1 MILFEKLL
9 AKEANTYI
17 RFSDE
22 NVEAF
27 CVPSFDKNKDG
38 RLSYDEAASITVN
51 EFNSAN
57 YNSSKRLTLFDEFQF
72 FTGLSEGVVNMQR
85 FAFNSGSVLTFPN
98 MPISINSLRCSTI
111 TVRNTLNG
119 SIAGNTLIL
128 KEKANVSVRT
138 GNFQNYVVDENCERF
153 CKVGDFIL
161 SKDKKR
167 LLVSDLTGAQT
178 VIPQTVE
185 RVEDMAVLG
194 STFTSIKVPNNVT
207 YIGSHFS
214 GIQMETIDI
223 GENVEEIRIF
233 FCYNN
238 RAMKKVIFRGRVKT
252 IWGGAFAWMDR
263 FAPFTIYVR
272 NEDIDY
278 YKSIF
283 KSPYNTYVKS
293 IDEMI

>member
-27 CVPSFDKNKDG
+27 CANFDKNNDG
-38 RLSYDEAASITVN
+38 RLSYDEAAGVTVS

-57 YNSSKRLTLFDEFQF
+57 HNSSNKLTLFDEFQF
-72 FTGLSEGVVNMQR
+72 FTGLSGGVVNLQR
-85 FAFNSGSVLTFPN
+85 FVFDVGGSITIPN
-98 MPISINSLRCSTI
+98 IPISVNRLRCSTI
-111 TVRNTLNG
+111 TLRNALNG
-119 SIAGNTLIL
+119 SISGSTLIL
-128 KEKANVSVRT
+128 KEKANVRIENGGFV
-138 GNFQNYVVDENCERF
+138 NYVVDENCEHF
-153 CKVGDFIL
+153 CKVGDFVL
-161 SKDKKR
+161 SKDKTR
-167 LLVSDLTGAQT
+167 LLYSDLTGAQT
-178 VIPQTVE
+178 ILPETVQ
-185 RVEDMAVLG
+185 RVEDKAILG

-214 GIQMETIDI
+214 GMNLETVDI
-223 GENVEEIRIF
+223 GENVEEIRHY

-238 RAMKKVIFRGRVKT
+238 RAMKKVIFRGRVKKFH
-252 IWGGAFAWMDR
+252 GGYFDWMNK
-263 FAPFTIYVR
+263 FVPFTIYVR
-272 NEDIDY
+272 NEDIEY

-293 IDEMI
+293 IDEMK

>member
-9 AKEANTYI
+9 AKDANTYI
-17 RFSDE
+17 HFSDE
-22 NVEAF
+22 DVEAF
-27 CVPSFDKNKDG
+27 CANFDKNNDG

-57 YNSSKRLTLFDEFQF
+57 YDRSKKLTLFDEFQF

-85 FAFNSGSVLTFPN
+85 FAFDAGSVITIPN
-98 MPISINSLRCSTI
+98 IPISINNLRCSTI

-119 SIAGNTLIL
+119 SISGNTLIL
-128 KEKANVSVRT
+128 KEKAKVNVRT
-138 GNFQNYVVDENCERF
+138 GNFQNYVVDENCEAF
-153 CKVGDFIL
+153 CKVGDFVL
-161 SKDKKR
+161 SKDKTR
-167 LLVSDLTGAQT
+167 LLLSDLTGAQT
-178 VIPQTVE
+178 ILPETVQ
-185 RVEDMAVLG
+185 RVENRAILG

-214 GIQMETIDI
+214 GMNIETVDI
-223 GENVEEIRIF
+223 GENVEEIRHY

-238 RAMKKVIFRGRVKT
+238 AAMKKVIFRGRVKK
-252 IWGGAFAWMDR
+252 IHSGYFDWMYR

-293 IDEMI
+293 IDEMK

>member
-9 AKEANTYI
+9 AKDANTYI

-27 CVPSFDKNKDG
+27 CANFDKNNDG
-38 RLSYDEAASITVN
+38 RLSYDEAAGVTVS

-57 YNSSKRLTLFDEFQF
+57 HNSSNKLTLFDEFQF
-72 FTGLSEGVVNMQR
+72 FTGLSGGVVNTQR
-85 FAFNSGSVLTFPN
+85 FNFNAGGSITIPN
-98 MPISINSLRCSTI
+98 IPISINNLRCSTI

-128 KEKANVSVRT
+128 KEKANVNIRT
-138 GNFQNYVVDENCERF
+138 GTFRNYVVDENCERL
-153 CKVGDFIL
+153 CKVGDFVL
-161 SKDKKR
+161 SKDKTR

-178 VIPQTVE
+178 VIPQTVN
-185 RVEDMAVLG
+185 RVEDRAVLG

-207 YIGSHFS
+207 HIGSHFS
-214 GIQMETIDI
+214 GMNIETVDI
-223 GENVEEIRIF
+223 GENVEEIRHY

-238 RAMKKVIFRGRVKT
+238 AAMKKVIFRGRVKRFLG
-252 IWGGAFAWMDR
+252 IGFDWMNR

-272 NEDIDY
+272 NEDIEY
-278 YKSIF
+278 YKSLF

-293 IDEMI
+293 IDEMK

>member
-17 RFSDE
+17 RFSNE
-22 NVEAF
+22 NVENF

-38 RLSYDEAASITVN
+38 RLSYDEAASVTVN

-72 FTGLSEGVVNMQR
+72 FTGLSGGVVNTQR
-85 FAFNSGSVLTFPN
+85 FNFNAGSSITIPN
-98 MPISINSLRCSTI
+98 IPISINNLRCSTI
-111 TVRNTLNG
+111 TLRNALSGNISG
-119 SIAGNTLIL
+119 STLIL
-128 KEKANVSVRT
+128 KEKANVNIGT

-153 CKVGDFIL
+153 CKVGDFVL
-161 SKDKKR
+161 SKDKTR
-167 LLVSDLTGAQT
+167 LLLSDLTDAPVVLPDT
-178 VIPQTVE
+178 VQ
-185 RVEDMAVLG
+185 RVEDMALLR
-194 STFTSIKVPNNVT
+194 STFTIVKVPSNVT
-207 YIGSHFS
+207 FIGSHFS
-214 GIQMETIDI
+214 GTKMETVDI
-223 GENVEEIRIF
+223 GENVEEIRHY

-238 RAMKKVIFRGRVKT
+238 AAMKKIIFRGRVKT
-252 IWGGAFAWMDR
+252 IWGAFDWMGR

-293 IDEMI
+293 IDEMK

>member
-27 CVPSFDKNKDG
+27 CANFDKNNDS
-38 RLSYDEAASITVN
+38 RLSYDEAASVTVN

-57 YNSSKRLTLFDEFQF
+57 YNSSKKLTLFDEFQF
-72 FTGLSEGVVNMQR
+72 FTGLSEGVVNTRR
-85 FAFNSGSVLTFPN
+85 FAFNNGGVITIPN
-98 MPISINSLRCSTI
+98 IPISVNNLRCSTI

-119 SIAGNTLIL
+119 SIAGSTLIL
-128 KEKANVSVRT
+128 KEKANVNVRT
-138 GNFQNYVVDENCERF
+138 GSFQNYVVDENCEAY
-153 CKVGDFIL
+153 CKVGDFVL
-161 SKDKKR
+161 SKDKTR
-167 LLVSDLTGAQT
+167 LLVSDLTGASVVLPDT
-178 VIPQTVE
+178 VQ
-185 RVEDMAVLG
+185 RVENMAVLG
-194 STFTSIKVPNNVT
+194 ATFTSIKVPNNVT

-214 GIQMETIDI
+214 GMKMETVDI
-223 GENVEEIRIF
+223 GENVEEIKPY

-238 RAMKKVIFRGRVKT
+238 GALKKVIFRGRVKT
-252 IWGGAFAWMDR
+252 FGEGIFDWMSR

-272 NEDIDY
+272 NEDIEY

-293 IDEMI
+293 IDEMR

>member
-9 AKEANTYI
+9 AKDANTNI

-22 NVEAF
+22 IVEAF
-27 CVPSFDKNKDG
+27 CANFDKNNDG
-38 RLSYDEAASITVN
+38 RLSYDEAASVTVS

-72 FTGLSEGVVNMQR
+72 FTGLSGGVVNTQR
-85 FAFNSGSVLTFPN
+85 FNFNVGGSITIPN
-98 MPISINSLRCSTI
+98 IPISINNLRCSTI
-111 TVRNTLNG
+111 TLRNALSGN
-119 SIAGNTLIL
+119 IAGSTLIL
-128 KEKANVSVRT
+128 KEKASANIRT
-138 GNFQNYVVDENCERF
+138 GNFQNYVVDENCEKL
-153 CKVGDFIL
+153 CKSGDFVL
-161 SKDKKR
+161 SKDKTR
-167 LLVSDLTGAQT
+167 LLLSDLTGAPVVLPDT
-178 VIPQTVE
+178 VKSVGD
-185 RVEDMAVLG
+185 RALLG
-194 STFTSIKVPNNVT
+194 STFTIVKVPSNVT

-214 GIQMETIDI
+214 GTKMETVDI
-223 GENVEEIRIF
+223 GENVEEIRHY

-238 RAMKKVIFRGRVKT
+238 GAMKKVIFRGRVKT
-252 IWGGAFAWMDR
+252 IMGGAFDWMNR

>member
-9 AKEANTYI
+9 AKDANTNI

-22 NVEAF
+22 NVETF
-27 CVPSFDKNKDG
+27 CANFDKNNDG
-38 RLSYDEAASITVN
+38 RLSYDEAASVTVS

-57 YNSSKRLTLFDEFQF
+57 HDSSKKITLFDEFQF
-72 FTGLSEGVVNMQR
+72 FTGLSGGVVNTQR
-85 FAFNSGSVLTFPN
+85 FNFNAGGSITIPN
-98 MPISINSLRCSTI
+98 IPISVNTLRCSTI
-111 TVRNTLNG
+111 TVRNRLNG
-119 SIAGNTLIL
+119 SISGSTLIL
-128 KEKANVSVRT
+128 KEKANVRIETSRFV
-138 GNFQNYVVDENCERF
+138 NYVVDENCETF

-161 SKDKKR
+161 SKDKTR
-167 LLVSDLTGAQT
+167 LLFSDLTKAQVVLPKT
-178 VIPQTVE
+178 VQ
-185 RVEDMAVLG
+185 RVEDKAILN

-207 YIGSHFS
+207 FIGSHFS
-214 GIQMETIDI
+214 GMNLETVDI
-223 GENVEEIRIF
+223 GENVEEIRHF

-238 RAMKKVIFRGRVKT
+238 KAMKKIIFRGRVKT
-252 IWGGAFAWMDR
+252 ILSGAFDWMNR

-293 IDEMI
+293 IDEMK

>member
-9 AKEANTYI
+9 TKDANTYI

-27 CVPSFDKNKDG
+27 CANFDKNNDS
-38 RLSYDEAASITVN
+38 RLSYDEAASVTVS

-72 FTGLSEGVVNMQR
+72 FTGLSEGVINMQR
-85 FAFNSGSVLTFPN
+85 FVFNGGGVITIPN
-98 MPISINSLRCSTI
+98 IPISVNNLRCSTI

-128 KEKANVSVRT
+128 KEKANVNLRT
-138 GNFQNYVVDENCERF
+138 GSFQNYVVDENCERF

-161 SKDKKR
+161 SKDKTR

-178 VIPQTVE
+178 VIPQTVQ
-185 RVEDMAVLG
+185 RVEDQAILN

-207 YIGSHFS
+207 YIGSYFS
-214 GIQMETIDI
+214 CLKVETVDI
-223 GENVEEIRIF
+223 GENVEEIRHY

-238 RAMKKVIFRGRVKT
+238 AAMKKVIFRGRVKKFSV
-252 IWGGAFAWMDR
+252 GAFDWMNR

-293 IDEMI
+293 IDEMK

>member
-17 RFSDE
+17 RISDE
-22 NVEAF
+22 NVEEF
-27 CVPSFDKNKDG
+27 CANFDKNNDG
-38 RLSYDEAASITVN
+38 RLSYDEAASVTVS

-57 YNSSKRLTLFDEFQF
+57 HNSSNKLTLFDEFQF
-72 FTGLSEGVVNMQR
+72 FTGLSDGVVNLQR
-85 FAFNSGSVLTFPN
+85 FVFDVGGSITIPN
-98 MPISINSLRCSTI
+98 IPISVNKLRCSTI
-111 TVRNTLNG
+111 KVRNTLNG

-128 KEKANVSVRT
+128 REKANVNVRT
-138 GNFQNYVVDENCERF
+138 GSFQNYVVDENCEAF
-153 CKVGDFIL
+153 CKVGDFVL
-161 SKDKKR
+161 SKDKTR

-178 VIPQTVE
+178 VIPQTVK

-194 STFTSIKVPNNVT
+194 STFTNIKVPSNVT

-214 GIQMETIDI
+214 GMQMETVDI
-223 GENVEEIRIF
+223 GENVKEIRHY

-238 RAMKKVIFRGRVKT
+238 AAMKKVIFRGRVKK
-252 IWGGAFAWMDR
+252 IHNGYFDWMHK

-272 NEDIDY
+272 NEDIEY

-293 IDEMI
+293 IDEMK